1 MQEVKPLTFYYL
13 KLSKAEIN
21 YTMIEKEFISIV
33 ETFKYFRN
41 ILLGHEIK
49 VITYHDNISYE
60 TI

>member
-1 MQEVKPLTFYYL
+1 MT
-13 KLSKAEIN
+13 
-21 YTMIEKEFISIV
+21 EKELVSIV

-49 VITYHDNISYE
+49 VIMYHENISYE